1 MGGDFSWVVKMQK
14 IGVTIKIRNSCMN
27 NSVEALILFN
37 KEHQGLLK
45 LHVHFGVGWGG
56 GGEVQYGG
64 RGNEAVLCC
73 IASGKSSVNRFS
85 LREFRYFVFDVIA

>member
-45 LHVHFGVGWGG
+45 LHVHLGWGG
-56 GGEVQYGG
+56 VVEGRSSMGGGEM
-64 RGNEAVLCC
+64 RLCC
-73 IASGKSSVNRFS
+73 VALLQGSPVSTGFHLGN
-85 LREFRYFVFDVIA
+85 FDISYLML

>member
-45 LHVHFGVGWGG
+45 LHVHLGG
-56 GGEVQYGG
+56 IWVPVLEKNWAISEK
-64 RGNEAVLCC
+64 GN
-73 IASGKSSVNRFS
+73 
-85 LREFRYFVFDVIA
+85 FV